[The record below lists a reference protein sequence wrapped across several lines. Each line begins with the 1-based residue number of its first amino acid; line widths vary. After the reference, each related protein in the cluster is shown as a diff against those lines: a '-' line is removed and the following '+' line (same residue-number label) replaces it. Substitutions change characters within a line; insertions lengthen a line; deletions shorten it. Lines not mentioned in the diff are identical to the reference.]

1 MAEDKLAEYKI
12 VAIGGSA
19 GSLDVIFKIVEALPQ
34 QINASLIIVIHRK
47 SSPDSILVN
56 LLSTKTSLPVKEVE
70 DKEALLPGRIYI
82 AAPDYHLLIE
92 DEHSFSLDSSEK
104 INYSRPSID
113 VSFESVAGV
122 FGKAVVGVLLSGA
135 SVDGAKGLQNIKSAG
150 GYTIAQDPAS
160 ADMGYMPQ
168 QAISFGQVDA
178 IVNGKDIPAF
188 IKELLKK

>member
-34 QINASLIIVIHRK
+34 QLNASFIIVIHRK

>member
-1 MAEDKLAEYKI
+1 MAEDKLGYPKI

-19 GSLDVIFKIVEALPQ
+19 GSLDVIFKIVEALPGDM
-34 QINASLIIVIHRK
+34 NASLVIVIHRK
-47 SSPDSILVN
+47 NSAGNILVD

-70 DKEALLPGRIYI
+70 DKEVLLHGRIYI
-82 AAPDYHLLIE
+82 APPDYHLLIE
-92 DEHSFSLDSSEK
+92 NERSFSLDSSEK

-113 VSFESVAGV
+113 VTFESVAAV

-135 SVDGAKGLQNIKSAG
+135 SADGAIGLQDIKLAG

-160 ADMGYMPQ
+160 ADMAYMPQ

-178 IVNGKDIPAF
+178 VVAGNEIPAF
-188 IKELLKK
+188 IHRLLKK

>member
-34 QINASLIIVIHRK
+34 QLNASFIIVIHRK

-168 QAISFGQVDA
+168 QAISFGRVDA

>member
-34 QINASLIIVIHRK
+34 QLNASCIIVIHRK

-56 LLSTKTSLPVKEVE
+56 LLSAKTSLPVKEVE

-92 DEHSFSLDSSEK
+92 NEYSFSLDSSEK

-168 QAISFGQVDA
+168 QVISFGQVDA

>member
-1 MAEDKLAEYKI
+1 MAEDKLAEYRI

-34 QINASLIIVIHRK
+34 QLNASCIIVIHRK

-188 IKELLKK
+188 IRELLKK

>member
-1 MAEDKLAEYKI
+1 
-12 VAIGGSA
+12 
-19 GSLDVIFKIVEALPQ
+19 
-34 QINASLIIVIHRK
+34 
-47 SSPDSILVN
+47 VN

-188 IKELLKK
+188 IRELLKK